1 MSQLR
6 IPIHTKG
13 FTAASYEPMS
23 LLSIDTIGPL
33 AEDEDGNAYMIVIID
48 CFTRWVELYAG

>member
-1 MSQLR
+1 MANACAWR
-6 IPIHTKG
+6 YGFDGVEVH

-33 AEDEDGNAYMIVIID
+33 AEDEDGHAYI
-48 CFTRWVELYAG
+48 L